1 MPNASRARLLGLS
14 VRRGLT
20 LIKWMQ
26 FQTCFAKWL
35 EEDLQSPRAIVHI
48 GRLSLQQSVELINNN
63 STRVQDML
71 ATNELWPIDEK
82 NEKETYIS
90 SSSVRT
96 HAFWWNS
103 TESTKTGLDLL
114 KISLMSVMMQMVKN
128 RQTTLERDFDA
139 ESLLLQAVHRPPWP
153 FLGWW

>member
-1 MPNASRARLLGLS
+1 MAG
-14 VRRGLT
+14 RRSS
-20 LIKWMQ
+20 KP
-26 FQTCFAKWL
+26 
-35 EEDLQSPRAIVHI
+35 QSIVHI

-82 NEKETYIS
+82 NEKETYI
-90 SSSVRT
+90 VRT
-96 HAFWWNS
+96 HAFRWNS

-128 RQTTLERDFDA
+128 RQTTAERDFDA

-153 FLGWW
+153 FLSWW

>member
-1 MPNASRARLLGLS
+1 MGLA
-14 VRRGLT
+14 VRRCLT
-20 LIKWMQ
+20 LIIKWMQ

-71 ATNELWPIDEK
+71 ATNELWPIDEENVK
-82 NEKETYIS
+82 RDLHLIV
-90 SSSVRT
+90 VRT

-103 TESTKTGLDLL
+103 KESTKTGLDLL
-114 KISLMSVMMQMVKN
+114 KNFSDVCDDANGKKTPPN
-128 RQTTLERDFDA
+128 HHRETLRCWIIA
-139 ESLLLQAVHRPPWP
+139 LTWCTRRGPGHRA
-153 FLGWW
+153 